1 MKTAQIDENGGDLG
15 GTACWGK
22 AGGAWARARQTVP
35 PPAMPSPNKVL
46 PLYMLDV
53 PKPVL

>member
-1 MKTAQIDENGGDLG
+1 M
-15 GTACWGK
+15 GTERQRPSKLVG
-22 AGGAWARARQTVP
+22 ARQGVP
-35 PPAMPSPNKVL
+35 GRAPAMPSPNKVL